1 MGGAEAAHVGAVI
14 ECFVLIGSD
23 STNDGTAGKATTHT
37 QFQFEIQTATRDY
50 LAELCVCDCNSQFA
64 I

>member
-1 MGGAEAAHVGAVI
+1 MGRAQAAHVGAVT

-23 STNDGTAGKATTHT
+23 STNDGSAGKATTRT

-50 LAELCVCDCNSQFA
+50 LAELCLPL
-64 I
+64 